1 MISSDEDEIVPGG
14 SVVPPPGG
22 GGEDADIDCLVDA
35 IQARDNDGKFF
46 REKRRIRRREV
57 TTFAI
62 IEPVD
67 EPESGSSDADGESA
81 AQASRTWQIRGPVR
95 GYSDDGWR
103 LSTVTIVRAH
113 ETMACAEVYVRSM
126 RLLVPGTY
134 VDAADAYTSV
144 KFVAAAQAAAG
155 LSWDT
160 ASPTSSFRGLVHGQ
174 ELDDDDVAM
183 VLQQAYDSSGSAP
196 QELSQ
201 GHVELV
207 RRSPARRDRV
217 HVRALQCLLRQRSR
231 NAVADYRQKGHD
243 VMKPRWRKLLRG
255 VGAGVVAM
263 MRRILEFD
271 DNHEPGTSARAQRT
285 RVSRGF
291 TQMHLLPTAAQLR
304 AERRRDF
311 DRPDRIAHFFFTRQ
325 GHDKLVRWDYI
336 RGSGSAGI
344 RRYRSGQGD
353 EKRLRGYNNRYWE
366 DATPG
371 AEGDCASDGE
381 DDGVY
386 YNNANAETEGCYA
399 PVETDAERL
408 KELLAHSTSYL
419 ENEDETGE
427 LQILAIAFDAPAALQ
442 RGIDLATVPGVGG
455 ADQAANVPAVVT
467 FAADGGVVRNQNI
480 TAFVA
485 AVAWPQLSEGRT
497 DLVPLAYS
505 FSNEK
510 RVDKLVAKA
519 VRDMLQDVMSTTFT
533 ALVDIAAEGGAEEE
547 EERIPE
553 LQRVSLQLFPEVQ
566 VCGTFDWVSM

>member
-1 MISSDEDEIVPGG
+1 MTSSEEDEILPGS
-14 SVVPPPGG
+14 SVVSPPGG
-22 GGEDADIDCLVDA
+22 VGEDADIDCLVDA
-35 IQARDNDGKFF
+35 ILERDKDGKFF
-46 REKRRIRRREV
+46 GEKRRIRRREV
-57 TTFAI
+57 PTFVI

-67 EPESGSSDADGESA
+67 DPESGSFDADGESA
-81 AQASRTWQIRGPVR
+81 AQASRTWRIRGPVR

-113 ETMACAEVYVRSM
+113 ETMACEEVYVRSIG
-126 RLLVPGTY
+126 LLVPGTY

-144 KFVAAAQAAAG
+144 KLVAAAQAAAG

-160 ASPTSSFRGLVHGQ
+160 ASPSSSFRGLVDGQ
-174 ELDDDDVAM
+174 KLNDGDVAM
-183 VLQQAYDSSGSAP
+183 VLQQAYDSSGSAF

-201 GHVELV
+201 GQVELV

-217 HVRALQCLLRQRSR
+217 HVRALQRLLRQRSR
-231 NAVADYRQKGHD
+231 NAVADYREQGHD

-271 DNHEPGTSARAQRT
+271 DKHAPGTSARAQRT
-285 RVSRGF
+285 RVSRGS

-311 DRPDRIAHFFFTRQ
+311 DRPDRIALFFTRQ
-325 GHDKLVRWDYI
+325 GHDRLLRWDYI

-344 RRYRSGQGD
+344 RRYRSPQGD
-353 EKRLRGYNNRYWE
+353 EKPLRGYNNRYWE
-366 DATPG
+366 DARPG
-371 AEGDCASDGE
+371 AEEECASEGE

-419 ENEDETGE
+419 ENEDGTGE

-442 RGIDLATVPGVGG
+442 RGIDFATVPGPGG
-455 ADQAANVPAVVT
+455 ADRAANVPAVVK

-485 AVAWPQLSEGRT
+485 AVAWPQLFEGRT
-497 DLVPLAYS
+497 DLAPLAYS

-510 RVDKLVAKA
+510 RVDELVAKA

-533 ALVDIAAEGGAEEE
+533 ALVDIAADGGAEDE

-553 LQRVSLQLFPEVQ
+553 LQRLPLELFPEVQ
-566 VCGTFDWVSM
+566 VCGTLDWVCL